1 MPDGGTAAELRAAG
15 AVLWRPGDADPAA
28 GPMADLQVAVIHRP
42 KYDDWSFAKGKL
54 EPGEHVLHAAV
65 REVFEETGMRVTLG
79 RRLPP
84 VRYAYQGRARRADD
98 QQIPAAASVA
108 DDRRGRVLK
117 QVDYWA
123 ATAAGAS
130 SPFLPN
136 KEVDRLDWLSVTG
149 ARQRL
154 SYPHDVELLDQFSA
168 GPPRTTPLIFL
179 RHASAGSRSDWP
191 GEDASRP
198 LDALGVKQAQDL
210 AGLLRCF
217 GVLRVVSSPTERCVS
232 TVRPY
237 ATAAGVAVEP
247 EPALLPPNGDGSWAG
262 HARAAATAALV
273 AAEGQPVV
281 VCAHRENLPVLIAA
295 ACDRLGGTL
304 PEGPPLRKSEFLVLH
319 TSAGKL
325 VTAERHVTDEAGLA
339 AKRPRVARGEI
350 PVASFLA
357 NPEAAAAAADRQA
370 QRKSRH
376 TWPADVGR
384 LCRAWRRPA
393 QGGTRRS

>member
-1 MPDGGTAAELRAAG
+1 MPDGGTAGDVRAAG
-15 AVLWRPGDADPAA
+15 AVLWRPGDADRVA
-28 GPMADLQVAVIHRP
+28 GPMAELQVAVIHRP

-65 REVFEETGMRVTLG
+65 REVFEETGLRVTLG

-84 VRYAYQGRARRADD
+84 VRYAYQGRVRADD

-108 DDRRGRVLK
+108 GDRRGGVLK

-123 ATAAGAS
+123 ATAAGAW
-130 SPFLPN
+130 SPFVPN
-136 KEVDRLDWLSVTG
+136 KEVDRLDWLSVTE

-154 SYPHDVELLDQFSA
+154 SYPHDVELLGQFSA
-168 GPPRTTPLIFL
+168 GPSRTTPLIFL
-179 RHASAGSRSDWP
+179 RHASAGSRPDWP
-191 GEDASRP
+191 GEDISRP
-198 LDALGVKQAQDL
+198 LDALGIKQAQDL
-210 AGLLRCF
+210 TVLLRCF

-247 EPALLPPNGDGSWAG
+247 EPALLPPKDGGSWPGYAE
-262 HARAAATAALV
+262 AAATAALV
-273 AAEGQPVV
+273 AAEAQPVV
-281 VCAHRENLPVLIAA
+281 VCAHRENLPVLIEA
-295 ACDRLGGTL
+295 ACDRLGGTV
-304 PEGPPLRKSEFLVLH
+304 PDGPPLRKSEFLVLH
-319 TSAGKL
+319 TSAGRL

-339 AKRPRVARGEI
+339 AKRPRQARPEI

-357 NPEAAAAAADRQA
+357 NPEAAAAAAELQA
-370 QRKSRH
+370 QRKSRR

-393 QGGTRRS
+393 RGGTRRS